1 MHMAEPPADAQVLQL
16 LRERNRAVAPA
27 CRLARSYQE
36 LLTRCAALQA
46 ACMRGQQHAD
56 LLSKEK
62 HEMVADLELLR
73 QNEANAG
80 VSREHIELLQEQL
93 ERAKSQ
99 AASSARDAAAAA
111 QRERTAD
118 ESAHELATKASKL
131 VEELELARDRI
142 GVLERAAQT
151 HKQDEASLRSENA
164 RLLGR
169 LMDQMSMQAQAM
181 DSEIR
186 AHEER
191 IAASAEASG
200 TVPGADGSETSAAEA
215 ARGAGDS
222 GAARRDAAPRDR
234 LE

>member
-1 MHMAEPPADAQVLQL
+1 MLLDLEGEDPAGQARRTAERLIALVGLPVPLGEGAAVTVGGSAGVALWPAD
-16 LRERNRAVAPA
+16 
-27 CRLARSYQE
+27 
-36 LLTRCAALQA
+36 
-46 ACMRGQQHAD
+46 HAD
-56 LLSKEK
+56 P
-62 HEMVADLELLR
+62 
-73 QNEANAG
+73 
-80 VSREHIELLQEQL
+80 RE
-93 ERAKSQ
+93 
-99 AASSARDAAAAA
+99 
-111 QRERTAD
+111 
-118 ESAHELATKASKL
+118 
-131 VEELELARDRI
+131 VLELARDRI

-234 LE
+234 F